1 MRLFSQPAFFF
12 FVITSPLSSAGEFN
26 EIFPSGAELDYAGT
40 VTNSGVP
47 RAENRRI
54 VFTTSTNTLN
64 GTYTYAFNGE
74 KTGVLRHLSR
84 FESGG
89 FSEVEDSRIKLTF
102 ETPTSGTYTSSGT
115 FEGEDGSG
123 AFAGTFTSSGN
134 FQVNAP
140 DVSRAPSVLEDF
152 NDGLKDA
159 SLWGTDTAGTDTGS
173 TEAVFEECNGRL
185 EFHTQDT
192 DFQEILR
199 PLISGKP
206 RYGENWEVTVDLS
219 NRFAPETE
227 LPEAAIGLRIV
238 SPADPTDFLETALL
252 GYRGRSEIVN
262 PAYSVLGNGVEQF
275 ALINSNFAAL
285 RVQFDSVRK
294 QLHCDYDADGAVN
307 GYSWTRFA
315 TYGINGSSGH
325 TADAD
330 WAVAGES
337 QEFGVFLYSYRIG
350 GSDADGLVSLDDFRS
365 SIGRH
370 VTGETLEEWLVRNF
384 GSSGVPE
391 AALDFDGDLDGLANL
406 AEYAFGTSPEVFNP
420 AGGTDVSGGAP
431 GARISATAD
440 FPRLEISYTRRTV
453 PSGGLVYQPQFNS
466 GLDGG
471 WEDSTEPERVFD
483 LGGGFER
490 VTVSDHVQGSPAARF
505 GRVRVSKDGD

>member
-1 MRLFSQPAFFF
+1 M
-12 FVITSPLSSAGEFN
+12 
-26 EIFPSGAELDYAGT
+26 
-40 VTNSGVP
+40 
-47 RAENRRI
+47 
-54 VFTTSTNTLN
+54 
-64 GTYTYAFNGE
+64 
-74 KTGVLRHLSR
+74 
-84 FESGG
+84 
-89 FSEVEDSRIKLTF
+89 
-102 ETPTSGTYTSSGT
+102 
-115 FEGEDGSG
+115 
-123 AFAGTFTSSGN
+123 
-134 FQVNAP
+134 
-140 DVSRAPSVLEDF
+140 LEDF

-159 SLWGTDTAGTDTGS
+159 PLWGTDTAGTDTGS

-315 TYGINGSSGH
+315 TYGINGSSGSYCGCGLGALPA
-325 TADAD
+325 TARNSVFFSTPTVSAGQMRTG
-330 WAVAGES
+330 WFPWMISVAP
-337 QEFGVFLYSYRIG
+337 L
-350 GSDADGLVSLDDFRS
+350 
-365 SIGRH
+365 GRH
-370 VTGETLEEWLVRNF
+370 VTGEDAGGVAGEEFRLAP
-384 GSSGVPE
+384 SSGSRAGFRRGSGRACQSGGIRIRDVSGS
-391 AALDFDGDLDGLANL
+391 LQ
-406 AEYAFGTSPEVFNP
+406 P
-420 AGGTDVSGGAP
+420 AGGSDVSGGAP
-431 GARISATAD
+431 RVGISVTAD
-440 FPRLEISYTRRTV
+440 LP
-453 PSGGLVYQPQFNS
+453 
-466 GLDGG
+466 
-471 WEDSTEPERVFD
+471 
-483 LGGGFER
+483 
-490 VTVSDHVQGSPAARF
+490 
-505 GRVRVSKDGD
+505 